1 MPLTGGQSQQFEKAL
16 ASAFFN
22 RNQLEMMLFHQL
34 TKNLLDYAAEGI
46 PHPQMVRQLV
56 AAAESE
62 GWTDDLVAGA
72 LKANPGNPKLRAFYE
87 QVWLA
92 LGVPGGSRSALQT
105 LIRPGEEFQDVDGW
119 LSALVAIGPKVCCI
133 EVNADKGTNRG
144 VLTGTGFLL
153 SKDLVI
159 TNFHVMEPVIAG
171 EQGRQTDATSGVG
184 SGYAARTGDVRVRF
198 DYKLLPDGTPLA
210 SGSVHQLKGPKMEN
224 WLVDQ
229 SPFSKVDF
237 QQDPGEATPTV
248 DELDYALFRLAT
260 PAGDDALPNQP
271 AVQRGWITLP
281 ETPVAVTND
290 APLLI
295 LQHPEGKPLKLAFHA
310 VAGQNGN
317 GTRVTYRVA
326 TEHGS
331 SGAPC
336 FNYKWDLVALHHSG
350 DPGYK
355 PVRNQGVPF
364 TAIRARMARQGIT
377 V

>member
-1 MPLTGGQSQQFEKAL
+1 MALTGAHSQQFEKAL
-16 ASAFFN
+16 AAAFFN

-34 TKNLLDYAAEGI
+34 NKDLLDFAAEGI
-46 PHPQMVRQLV
+46 PHPEMIRQLV
-56 AAAESE
+56 KASE
-62 GWTDDLVAGA
+62 ASGWTDDLVAGA
-72 LKANPGNPKLRAFYE
+72 LKANPGNPKLRAFYD

-92 LGVPGGSRSALQT
+92 LGVPGGSRSQLQT

-119 LSALVAIGPKVCCI
+119 LTALVGMGPKVCCI
-133 EVNADKGTNRG
+133 EVNADKGSRRG

-153 SKDLVI
+153 SKDVVI
-159 TNFHVMEPVIAG
+159 TNYHVMEPVIAG
-171 EQGRQTDATSGVG
+171 EQGRETDANSGIG
-184 SGYAARTGDVRVRF
+184 AGYAAKTGDVRVRF
-198 DYKLLPDGTPLA
+198 DYKLLPDGSPLA
-210 SGSVHQLKGPKMEN
+210 SGSMHQLKGPKMEN
-224 WLVDQ
+224 WLLDQ
-229 SPFSKVDF
+229 SPFSRLDLL
-237 QQDPGEATPTV
+237 QDPGDATPTD
-248 DELDYALFRLAT
+248 DELDYVLARLAG
-260 PAGDDALPNQP
+260 PAGEDALPNQP
-271 AVQRGWITLP
+271 AAQRGWITLP
-281 ETPVAVTND
+281 AAPAPVTND

-355 PVRNQGVPF
+355 AVRNQGVPF
-364 TAIRARMARQGIT
+364 TAIRTRMGRLGIA